1 VTEKCD
7 LCKKELGPYEKRIKV
22 VYLRQEMH
30 IEGGEEVLVSHV
42 LCFLNFIKET
52 AEDFVA
58 RIIERRS
65 R

>member
-1 VTEKCD
+1 MTEKCD
-7 LCKKELGPYEKRIKV
+7 LCKKDLGPYERRVKV
-22 VYLRQEMH
+22 IYLRQEMH
-30 IEGGEEVLVSHV
+30 VEAGEEVLVAHV
-42 LCFLNFIKET
+42 LCFLNYIKET